1 MDRGQSFDVI
11 YLDFK
16 KAFDSVPHQR
26 LLLKL
31 ESYGITGNVL
41 CWIQD
46 FLLNRSQTVKVGNE
60 YSNSSPVVSGIP
72 QGSVLG
78 PTLFTIFIN
87 DLPEC
92 VESFCKIFADDTKVY
107 NSSYNHSQIQKDLN
121 EIYAWSDK
129 WQLPF
134 NAGKCKCMHFGQN
147 NPEHTYFLN
156 DTQICDCKEE
166 KDLGITF
173 DPTLK
178 FKIHINNIV
187 SKGNQIVGLIK
198 RNFDYLDNENLSLLY
213 KSLVRPHLEYG
224 QSVWSP
230 FLINEQN
237 SLEKVQRRATKLLP
251 NLKNLPYEQRLKL
264 LNLPSLKYRRLRG
277 DLIEVYN
284 ILHTENQTLFKLNN
298 DERTRGHNLKLKKEQ
313 CRIDIRK
320 HSFTLRVIN
329 EWNNLN
335 DNVVNAKNINEFK
348 NRLDKQLSHLKYTV

>member
-1 MDRGQSFDVI
+1 MPGVTNGNFLSTQANANVCI
-11 YLDFK
+11 LDK
-16 KAFDSVPHQR
+16 
-26 LLLKL
+26 
-31 ESYGITGNVL
+31 I
-41 CWIQD
+41 
-46 FLLNRSQTVKVGNE
+46 
-60 YSNSSPVVSGIP
+60 IP
-72 QGSVLG
+72 NIL
-78 PTLFTIFIN
+78 T
-87 DLPEC
+87 
-92 VESFCKIFADDTKVY
+92 
-107 NSSYNHSQIQKDLN
+107 
-121 EIYAWSDK
+121 
-129 WQLPF
+129 
-134 NAGKCKCMHFGQN
+134 
-147 NPEHTYFLN
+147 FLN